1 MERAPKRPRVS
12 DPDLMWMLCDDPN
25 WIIDDNEDTQCFVYI
40 GHEVDDADDTTGAS
54 STVTAESVV
63 GAGVATGAAASV
75 SHDVGHHVSAGGS
88 AGGHGATSHGATP
101 TTVASAGSG
110 HHQLVAGPSAGSSV
124 QLEPEQ
130 Q

>member
-12 DPDLMWMLCDDPN
+12 DPGLVWMLCDDPN

-54 STVTAESVV
+54 STATAESMV

-75 SHDVGHHVSAGGS
+75 SHDVGHH
-88 AGGHGATSHGATP
+88 
-101 TTVASAGSG
+101 GSG

-124 QLEPEQ
+124 QLDPEQ